1 MGRATD
7 IYNEDGTPKDPNG
20 LAHDPPAEVSKMLGN
35 ATLES
40 VREERTGPKVGRIVA
55 DVQPERVHWLWPRR
69 FATGE
74 LTILDGDPGLGK
86 STLLCGLAARLTAG
100 RPMPGEQGSV
110 PYRNGGGLV
119 YVTTEDSVAHTIRPR
134 LDAAGAV
141 LNRCLVVQ
149 EVPGKREG
157 DPARVPVIPRDL
169 SSLRKAVEDVAAR
182 LLVIDPLMAHLP
194 GDVNSFRDQDVR
206 AALGPLSTF
215 AEEAGVAVVAVRHL
229 NKKTGGPAIYR
240 GGGSI
245 GITGA
250 ARVTLLVGTDPQD
263 ETRRVLAPV
272 KNNLSP
278 PAPSLAFRLVDGGGD
293 YGAARVE
300 WEGAVDLSAQDLLQ
314 STGGGRASPARNEA
328 EAFLWEMLSDGPR
341 RSAEVHEKREER
353 GIAENTFGRA
363 KREAGV
369 ESRQEAPGQPYW
381 MIPPGSEDEKP
392 WASDPQRRPEPQT
405 PSVNKWGSGQNAQNG
420 DLPSKS
426 VRNRGVKDPEPQQRG
441 NGARGGVADGIEA
454 GGEATHPIH
463 GRVTVRT
470 IRSRAVDITD
480 ADGTKLTVG
489 PGDLKPVPAAEE
501 NSADDTPF

>member
-1 MGRATD
+1 
-7 IYNEDGTPKDPNG
+7 
-20 LAHDPPAEVSKMLGN
+20 
-35 ATLES
+35 
-40 VREERTGPKVGRIVA
+40 
-55 DVQPERVHWLWPRR
+55 
-69 FATGE
+69 
-74 LTILDGDPGLGK
+74 
-86 STLLCGLAARLTAG
+86 
-100 RPMPGEQGSV
+100 
-110 PYRNGGGLV
+110 
-119 YVTTEDSVAHTIRPR
+119 
-134 LDAAGAV
+134 
-141 LNRCLVVQ
+141 
-149 EVPGKREG
+149 
-157 DPARVPVIPRDL
+157 
-169 SSLRKAVEDVAAR
+169 
-182 LLVIDPLMAHLP
+182 MAHLP

-245 GITGA
+245 GIT
-250 ARVTLLVGTDPQD
+250 
-263 ETRRVLAPV
+263 
-272 KNNLSP
+272 
-278 PAPSLAFRLVDGGGD
+278 
-293 YGAARVE
+293 GAARVE

-369 ESRQEAPGQPYW
+369 ESRQEAPGEPYW

-405 PSVNKWGSGQNAQNG
+405 PFVNKWGSGQNAQNG

-426 VRNRGVKDPEPQQRG
+426 VRNWGVKDPEPQQRG

-463 GRVTVRT
+463 GRVTVRK
-470 IRSRAVDITD
+470 IRFRAVHITD
-480 ADGTKLTVG
+480 ADGTKLTVAL
-489 PGDLKPVPAAEE
+489 GDLKPPEE
-501 NSADDTPF
+501 NSPASEVPF